1 MVDPAIQAENMTIG
15 TIVSMCRCYLLAN
28 MSCGAKASVLVL
40 IANGTLIKYFCPFGS
55 S

>member
-1 MVDPAIQAENMTIG
+1 MVDPAIQAENM